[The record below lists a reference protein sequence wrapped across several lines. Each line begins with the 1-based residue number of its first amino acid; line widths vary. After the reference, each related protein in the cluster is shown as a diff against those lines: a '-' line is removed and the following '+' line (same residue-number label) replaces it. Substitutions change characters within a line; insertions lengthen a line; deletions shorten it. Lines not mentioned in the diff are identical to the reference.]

1 MDLTE
6 ALQRGYFTALQRLGH
21 QVYSAY
27 SVPEQVEYPF
37 ILIGT
42 ITSNQVGV
50 DRPCVIH
57 EAFVTID
64 IVTGFLSPVG
74 RAQALT
80 ISAQVENIIN
90 PDSGYPFPIP
100 SPWTN
105 TGTTLQNSGTL
116 ESKSNNYYIY
126 RVVKTYRHLISKN
139 NG

>member
-6 ALQRGYFTALQRLGH
+6 ALQRGYFAALQPLGY

-37 ILIGT
+37 ILIST

-64 IVTGFLSPVG
+64 IVTGFLSPIG

-90 PDSGYPFPIP
+90 PDSGDPFTIP
-100 SPWTN
+100 EPWTN

>member
-6 ALQRGYFTALQRLGH
+6 ALQTGYFTALQPLGY

-27 SVPEQVEYPF
+27 SVPEKVEYPF

-42 ITSNQVGV
+42 ITSSQVGV

-57 EAFVTID
+57 ESFVTID

-90 PDSGYPFPIP
+90 PDSGDPFQIP

-126 RVVKTYRHLISKN
+126 RIVKTYRHLISKN